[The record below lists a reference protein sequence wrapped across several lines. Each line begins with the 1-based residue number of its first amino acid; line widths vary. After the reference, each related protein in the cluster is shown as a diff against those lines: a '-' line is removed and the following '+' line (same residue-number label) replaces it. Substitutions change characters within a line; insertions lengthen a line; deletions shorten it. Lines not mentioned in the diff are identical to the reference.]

1 MADLLRKY
9 KSLYSSTTNSFS
21 TGTSETITPA
31 SVTGLPTTTEIV
43 LTFGRVDSSG
53 TKTPSLM
60 ERIIGTISGGNL
72 VVRTSPASGRGADG
86 STEQAHT
93 TPVVEMIWNAK
104 DWNDLIDA
112 FLTAHTQAG
121 AHGSLGNA
129 SATSLTVT
137 NNITACDIAASDI
150 TATSLTVRENIDVAD
165 GKAIRDANDN
175 EILEF
180 GQTASAVNQAKLTN
194 AAIGGGPL
202 LEATGETNVN
212 FELKPKGSGVI
223 QMPRKAVIQVV
234 APGSDT
240 ASGNGKFFLRVP
252 EELNGFNL
260 NSVAACVSTA
270 GTASGTTNVQ
280 LRRTRSACDVDML
293 STALTIDADGVDSS
307 TAATPAVVDAAQDDV
322 NTGDQINVDVDG
334 LTTETVAKGL
344 VVQLGFV
351 KP

>member
-1 MADLLRKY
+1 MADYYRKY
-9 KSLYSSTTNSFS
+9 KSLYSSTANSFS
-21 TGTSETITPA
+21 TGTEETITPA
-31 SVTGLPTTTEIV
+31 SVVGLPTSTKIT
-43 LTFGRVDSSG
+43 LTFDRVDSSG
-53 TKTPSLM
+53 TETPTKM
-60 ERIIGTISGGNL
+60 ERIIGTISGGNFNI
-72 VVRTSPASGRGADG
+72 TARGADS

-93 TPVVEMIWNAK
+93 SPVVEMIWNAK
-104 DWNDLIDA
+104 DLNDLIDG
-112 FLTAHTQAG
+112 LLIEHCQAG
-121 AHGSLGNA
+121 MHTNI
-129 SATSLTVT
+129 TSC
-137 NNITACDIAASDI
+137 NITASGVVQGSNFDLLANGA
-150 TATSLTVRENIDVAD
+150 L
-165 GKAIRDANDN
+165 RDANDN
-175 EILEF
+175 ELLKF
-180 GQTASAVNQAKLTN
+180 GQTASAVNELTISN

-212 FELKPKGSGVI
+212 LELKPKGSGVI